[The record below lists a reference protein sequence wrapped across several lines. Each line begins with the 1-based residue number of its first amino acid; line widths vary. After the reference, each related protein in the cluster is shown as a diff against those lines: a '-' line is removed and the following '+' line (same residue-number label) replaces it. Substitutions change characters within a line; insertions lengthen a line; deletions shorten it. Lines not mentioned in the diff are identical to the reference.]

1 MIFCH
6 YFLSLLCLF
15 IHQGHQP
22 LLLPCASFHNSCKN
36 CCWGYNLEEAESLVF
51 GGVLET
57 YLAHSFIAKYPATAG
72 ANHYT
77 TATVQILS
85 SHRGMCFISAIEWN
99 MLNTQFD
106 KCVEFLNMVTTKHSD
121 SQQWHFFPKMYRSKQ
136 TKTKFLSLKGKNR
149 LKWVKNCNKWRIN
162 IAVPTR
168 YQ

>member
-1 MIFCH
+1 MPDCNQGVTMPHNHTNKYSCHWAHRRLCCQNKQRIIILLFQTKFKMIFCH

-22 LLLPCASFHNSCKN
+22 LLLSCASFHISCKN

-85 SHRGMCFISAIEWN
+85 SHRGMRFISAIE
-99 MLNTQFD
+99 
-106 KCVEFLNMVTTKHSD
+106 
-121 SQQWHFFPKMYRSKQ
+121 
-136 TKTKFLSLKGKNR
+136 
-149 LKWVKNCNKWRIN
+149 
-162 IAVPTR
+162 
-168 YQ
+168 